1 MSRPI
6 PKHTKIAV
14 RAKKGATSL
23 QLKDEMVLE
32 PDQVGWVLRESVII
46 MQFRVIRGSGKFMD
60 IAPHKY
66 KIETNYLN
74 GDLVIFGPVLHESE
88 LEEEISDLRRR
99 MRDGHWRRQ
108 SRRHDSGTPESGEV

>member
-88 LEEEISDLRRR
+88 LEERWLTHLYTRSDPT
-99 MRDGHWRRQ
+99 DN
-108 SRRHDSGTPESGEV
+108 TPDNPAERE